1 MKPCEEAPALE
12 KANQILKEIE
22 EKAEIGFMPIVGP
35 ERGKV
40 LAEEV
45 RKAKPKRIL
54 EIGTLIGYSAI
65 LMGRELDK
73 KSRILTI
80 ENHAE
85 EAKAAEENIR
95 RAEIPV
101 KVQVIAGDAIQVIPT
116 LKESFDFVF
125 IDADKTEYF
134 DYLRLAENK
143 LRKGSVVVADNAGI
157 FAGQM
162 KDYLDY
168 VRTSGK
174 YSSRYVQVGDDGLEI
189 SVKL

>member
-1 MKPCEEAPALE
+1 MTHCEEAPALE
-12 KANQILKEIE
+12 KADQILKEIE
-22 EKAEIGFMPIVGP
+22 EKAEIEFMPIVGS

-45 RKAKPKRIL
+45 RKVKPKRIL
-54 EIGTLIGYSAI
+54 EVGTLIGYSAI

-73 KSRILTI
+73 RSRIITI

-95 RAEIPV
+95 RAEIPA

-143 LRKGSVVVADNAGI
+143 LRKGCVVVADNAGF
-157 FAGQM
+157 FARQM

-174 YSSRYVQVGDDGLEI
+174 YSSRFVQVGDDGLEI

>member
-1 MKPCEEAPALE
+1 LE
-12 KANQILKEIE
+12 KADQILKEIE
-22 EKAEIGFMPIVGP
+22 EKAEIEFMPIVGP
-35 ERGKV
+35 ERGRV

-45 RKAKPKRIL
+45 RKVKPKRIL
-54 EIGTLIGYSAI
+54 EVGTLIGYSAI

-73 KSRILTI
+73 KSRIITI

-95 RAEIPV
+95 KAAISA

-116 LKESFDFVF
+116 LKDSFDFVF

-134 DYLRLAENK
+134 DYLRLMENK
-143 LRKGSVVVADNAGI
+143 LRKGSVVVADNAGF
-157 FAGQM
+157 FARQM

-174 YSSRYVQVGDDGLEI
+174 YSSRFVQVGDDGLEI

>member
-1 MKPCEEAPALE
+1 ME
-12 KANQILKEIE
+12 KADQILKEIE
-22 EKAEIGFMPIVGP
+22 EKAEIEFMPIVGP
-35 ERGKV
+35 ERGRV

-45 RKAKPKRIL
+45 KKVKPKRVL
-54 EIGTLIGYSAI
+54 EVGTLIGYSTI

-73 KSRILTI
+73 KSRIITI
-80 ENHAE
+80 ENHVE

-95 RAEIPV
+95 RAEIPA
-101 KVQVIAGDAIQVIPT
+101 KVQVIAGDAIQVLPT
-116 LKESFDFVF
+116 LKDSFDFVF

-134 DYLRLAENK
+134 DYLRLVENK
-143 LRKGSVVVADNAGI
+143 LRKGSVIVADNAGF
-157 FAGQM
+157 FARQM

>member
-1 MKPCEEAPALE
+1 ME
-12 KANQILKEIE
+12 KADQILKEIE
-22 EKAEIGFMPIVGP
+22 EKAEIEFMPIVGS
-35 ERGKV
+35 ERGRV

-45 RKAKPKRIL
+45 RKVKPKHIL
-54 EIGTLIGYSAI
+54 EVGTLIGYSAI

-73 KSRILTI
+73 KSRIITI
-80 ENHAE
+80 ENHTE

-95 RAEIPV
+95 RAEIPA

-116 LKESFDFVF
+116 LKDSFDFVF

-134 DYLRLAENK
+134 DYLRLVENK
-143 LRKGSVVVADNAGI
+143 LRKGSVVVADNAGF
-157 FAGQM
+157 FARQM

-174 YSSRYVQVGDDGLEI
+174 YSSRYVQIGDDGLEI

>member
-1 MKPCEEAPALE
+1 VTHGEEELALE
-12 KANQILKEIE
+12 KADQILKEIE
-22 EKAEIGFMPIVGP
+22 EKAEIEFMPIVGS
-35 ERGKV
+35 ERGRV

-45 RKAKPKRIL
+45 KKAKPKRVL
-54 EIGTLIGYSAI
+54 EVGTLIGYSAI
-65 LMGRELDK
+65 LMGRELGK
-73 KSRILTI
+73 KSRIITI

-95 RAEIPV
+95 RAEIPP
-101 KVQVIAGDAIQVIPT
+101 KVQVIAGDALQVLPT
-116 LKESFDFVF
+116 LKDSFDFVF

-134 DYLRLAENK
+134 DYLRLIENK
-143 LRKGSVVVADNAGI
+143 LRKGSVIVADNAGF
-157 FAGQM
+157 FARQM

-174 YSSRYVQVGDDGLEI
+174 YSSRFVQVGDDGLEI

>member
-1 MKPCEEAPALE
+1 MTHGEEELALE
-12 KANQILKEIE
+12 KADQILKEIE
-22 EKAEIGFMPIVGP
+22 EKAEIEFMPIVGS
-35 ERGKV
+35 ERGRV

-45 RKAKPKRIL
+45 KKAKPKRVL
-54 EIGTLIGYSAI
+54 EVGTLIGYSAI
-65 LMGRELDK
+65 LMGRELGK
-73 KSRILTI
+73 KSRIITI

-95 RAEIPV
+95 RAEIPP
-101 KVQVIAGDAIQVIPT
+101 KVQVIAGDAIQVLPT
-116 LKESFDFVF
+116 LKDSFDFVF

-134 DYLRLAENK
+134 DYLRLIENK
-143 LRKGSVVVADNAGI
+143 LRKGSVIVADNAGF
-157 FAGQM
+157 FARQM

-174 YSSRYVQVGDDGLEI
+174 YSSRFVQVGDDGLEI